1 MKTAPG
7 TMVYTILDKAV
18 QFFQEP
24 KNIERIQHSCLDPIL
39 RYLLDRMFPYI
50 ILTCIIFCL
59 IFLMSLTSVTLLV
72 FQLNMANKT
81 IVTNAVL
88 DPILNQI
95 PV

>member
-1 MKTAPG
+1 
-7 TMVYTILDKAV
+7 MVHTILDKAV

-72 FQLNMANKT
+72 FQLNMASK
-81 IVTNAVL
+81 NAVL
-88 DPILNQI
+88 DPILNQMS
-95 PV
+95 V

>member
-1 MKTAPG
+1 MKAAPG

-72 FQLNMANKT
+72 FQLNMASK
-81 IVTNAVL
+81 NAVL
-88 DPILNQI
+88 DPILNQMS
-95 PV
+95 V